1 MDEDGFWI
9 PQTCYLS
16 LGTWHLGH
24 NQIIAQ
30 EQEPIDLQEIHVL
43 SAVFKIDGCHFVSQS
58 VP

>member
-1 MDEDGFWI
+1 MGFGSRKLV
-9 PQTCYLS
+9 TYLWV
-16 LGTWHLGH
+16 LWHLGH